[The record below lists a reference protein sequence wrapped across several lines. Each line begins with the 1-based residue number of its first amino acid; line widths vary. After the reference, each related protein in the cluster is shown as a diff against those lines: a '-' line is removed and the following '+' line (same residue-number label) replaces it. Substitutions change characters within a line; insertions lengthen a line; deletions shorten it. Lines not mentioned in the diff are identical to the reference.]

1 MECFPFSLD
10 VRCCCHCQPAGI
22 DPIQHAH
29 RPLTPPRLDP
39 QPRPSPLADPLN
51 CTIPHRPPTD
61 HLPKRITFLPTYHP
75 PTPADVIVIAATN
88 YPESLDKAVVR
99 PTHPNTQTPHR
110 KHASH
115 QTTPTRTP
123 TPAGVI
129 VIAATN
135 FPESLDKALVR
146 PGRFDR
152 HVVVPNPDVRGRQQ
166 ILEVHF
172 KNIPKAKDVDLHV
185 GF

>member
-1 MECFPFSLD
+1 MPTQGPS
-10 VRCCCHCQPAGI
+10 PKAI
-22 DPIQHAH
+22 
-29 RPLTPPRLDP
+29 LTPTPPILVP
-39 QPRPSPLADPLN
+39 NAAYHFPAPTS
-51 CTIPHRPPTD
+51 CPPT
-61 HLPKRITFLPTYHP
+61 HSPTYHP
-75 PTPADVIVIAATN
+75 
-88 YPESLDKAVVR
+88 
-99 PTHPNTQTPHR
+99 
-110 KHASH
+110 
-115 QTTPTRTP
+115 P